1 VSVRDYPRGRVGN
14 HRRRPRP
21 PAAREYPRRRAQG
34 DRAKSHT
41 EYKTLRTD
49 EWRAF
54 VRITEDAQRAVDEAG
69 IAEGMILVSAMHIT
83 AGVWAND
90 VARALLPDG
99 GD

>member
-1 VSVRDYPRGRVGN
+1 M
-14 HRRRPRP
+14 
-21 PAAREYPRRRAQG
+21 
-34 DRAKSHT
+34 KSHT

-49 EWRAF
+49 ERRAF

-69 IAEGMILVSAMHIT
+69 IAEGMILVSATHIT